1 MKVILKTDVAK
12 LGRKGQVVEVADGY
26 GRNFLL
32 RRGLAIEASKKA
44 LEVLGQQKSEEVK
57 EENLKG
63 EDALKLKEEI
73 EKMSLT
79 FKVKSNNGKMFGSV
93 SSKEISE
100 ALLANDVKIDKR
112 KIITGAPITDLG
124 MTIVKIE
131 LYPKIIADLSVMV
144 ESE

>member
-12 LGRKGQVVEVADGY
+12 VGKKGQVVEVADGY

-44 LEVLGQQKSEEVK
+44 LEVLGQQRNEEVK
-57 EENLKG
+57 EESLKG

-73 EKMSLT
+73 QQLSLT

-100 ALLANDVKIDKR
+100 ELLANNVRIDKR
-112 KIITGAPITDLG
+112 KIIEGTPISELG
-124 MTIVKIE
+124 QSVVKIE
-131 LYPKIIADLSVMV
+131 LYPKVIAELRVNV